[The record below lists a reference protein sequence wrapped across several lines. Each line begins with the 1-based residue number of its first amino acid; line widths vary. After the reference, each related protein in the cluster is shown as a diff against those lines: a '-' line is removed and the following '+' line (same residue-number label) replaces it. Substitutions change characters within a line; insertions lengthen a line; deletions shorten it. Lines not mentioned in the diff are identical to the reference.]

1 MIETRPWGHFEVLY
15 ADEATWLK
23 ELVIFP
29 GQSLSLQVHKHRDEF
44 WYTSDEGVRYRH
56 DDFDGALE
64 PGRIVGCPR
73 GTQHRLY
80 NAGQTVVRVIE
91 WAVGLPDEAD
101 IIRLEDNYGRA

>member
-29 GQSLSLQVHKHRDEF
+29 GQSLSLQMHKHRDEF
-44 WYTSDEGVRYRH
+44 WYTRDEGVRYEA
-56 DDFDGALE
+56 DGFYSALV
-64 PGRIVGCPR
+64 PGAIVPCLR
-73 GTQHRLY
+73 GTKHRLY
-80 NAGQTVVRVIE
+80 NSGQTVVSVIE

-101 IIRLEDNYGRA
+101 IIRLEDKYGRA